1 MELVG
6 KLTFKMLDTNAGNA
20 NVTGL
25 GCDNFNSLLDSDTA
39 VTYATKI
46 DTFGRALTALT
57 TNTYNDVEIS
67 AKTSAVE
74 ILAEE

>member
-1 MELVG
+1 MTLVG
-6 KLTFKMLDTNAGNA
+6 KLTFKMLDSNDGNA

-25 GCDNFNSLLDSDTA
+25 GCENFNSLLDSATA

-57 TNTYNDVEIS
+57 TNSYNDVEIS
-67 AKTSAVE
+67 AKTTAVE
-74 ILAEE
+74 IISE

>member
-6 KLTFKMLDTNAGNA
+6 KLTFKMLDSNSESA

-25 GCDNFNSLLDSDTA
+25 GCENFNSLLETSTG

-57 TNTYNDVEIS
+57 TNSYNDVEIS
-67 AKTSAVE
+67 AKTSAVQIISE
-74 ILAEE
+74 G

>member
-1 MELVG
+1 MTLVG
-6 KLTFKMLDTNAGNA
+6 KLTFKMLDSNSGNA

-25 GCDNFNSLLDSDTA
+25 GCENFNSLLDSGTG

-57 TNTYNDVEIS
+57 TNSYNDVEIS
-67 AKTSAVE
+67 AKTTAVE
-74 ILAEE
+74 IISE